1 MNQKIAFFSLFLCLL
16 ALTSCKN
23 YSISVND
30 NTIYTPEDVY
40 KDFQIAD
47 AALSDCVTQTI
58 FDQHI
63 TRAEDLTRLICS
75 NAGIKSLAGLDKFF
89 ALAELNLSENALTDI
104 NEINNLGRLEIL
116 LLDKNK
122 ISSSAP
128 LLNLLHL
135 RKLDLSHNPI
145 KDCANLQQ
153 LQKNLAHNKTDF
165 ILNAVCKN

>member
-1 MNQKIAFFSLFLCLL
+1 MNQKLSFLYLFLCLL

-47 AALSDCVTQTI
+47 AALSDCITQTI
-58 FDQHI
+58 FDRHI
-63 TRAEDLTRLICS
+63 TRAEDLTRLVCS
-75 NAGIKSLAGLDKFF
+75 NAGIKNLAGLDKFF
-89 ALAELNLSENALTDI
+89 ALTELNLSENALTNI
-104 NEINNLGRLEIL
+104 TELNKLGRLEIL

-145 KDCANLQQ
+145 KDCTNLKQ
-153 LQKNLAHNKTDF
+153 LQENLAHNKTNF
-165 ILNAVCKN
+165 VLNAVCKG